1 MPRVKSAVPRRK
13 RKKRLLKQTEG
24 YWGKR
29 SNVYRRASETYV
41 RAMAFAYRDRKS
53 RKREFRRLWITRI
66 SAAVRQ
72 SGISYSKFINGLLK
86 ANVEVNR
93 KMLAELA
100 VNDKPSFEQFVD
112 LAKQHI

>member
-1 MPRVKSAVPRRK
+1 MPKAKCAVARKK

-41 RAMAFAYRDRKS
+41 RAMAYAYRDRKC

-72 SGISYSKFINGLLK
+72 KGITYSKFINGLLK
-86 ANVEVNR
+86 ANIEVNR
-93 KMLAELA
+93 KVLADLA
-100 VNDKPSFEQFVD
+100 VNDKVTFDKFVEM
-112 LAKQHI
+112 AKANI